1 VRAFLT
7 ETVRAGTV
15 GPVKRALLISAVG
28 IGLALAGC
36 GESDE
41 EKAKADVCDARAEIE
56 KNVGELQ
63 DLTLGTA
70 TVDQVESNVNA
81 IRDELAKMTDAQD
94 QLDDTRKQQVQEA
107 TEAFKSQLDAIA
119 DDLGKSQSLENAAVQ
134 LKGDI
139 ANLATAYEESLAPID
154 CS

>member
-1 VRAFLT
+1 M
-7 ETVRAGTV
+7 
-15 GPVKRALLISAVG
+15 KRALLVSALG
-28 IGLALAGC
+28 LGLALAGC

-41 EKAKADVCDARAEIE
+41 EKAQADVCDARADIE

-63 DLTLGTA
+63 DLTLATA
-70 TVDQVESNVNA
+70 TTDQVKSNVNA
-81 IRDELAKMTDAQD
+81 IRDGLAKITDAQD
-94 QLDDTRKQQVQEA
+94 NLSGTRKEQVQKANES
-107 TEAFKSQLDAIA
+107 FKSQLDAMA
-119 DDLGKSQSLENAAVQ
+119 DDLGKSQSLQDAAAQ